1 MWPAKKTRAGHSP
14 WKRFSLNLALIVS
27 LAVSAL
33 FVGILVNQQQAIET
47 ELANR
52 ARTAFDSIVLA
63 RLWNAN
69 YGGIFV
75 EKKPGVQ
82 SNPYL
87 KNPDIETK
95 DGKIYT
101 MKNPA
106 LMTREISE
114 IAEKRGIFKFH
125 ITSLKLRNADNAPDE
140 FERAA
145 LMSFERG
152 EKEVIAKEKSNGS
165 TVYRYMAPLF
175 IEAPCLSCHADQG
188 YKVGDVRGG
197 ISVKFNIDEVERD
210 LARHRGFAFGLFF
223 LMAITLL
230 GIIYRLVI
238 VLQRKLDAAE
248 ERLRTLAVTD
258 ELTGLK
264 NRRYVME
271 RLAQEFE
278 RAVRHRHVLSCI
290 MFDLDCFKRVN
301 DTYGHDAG
309 DMVLRATTSVAQSCC
324 RQIDTLGRYGGEE
337 FLLLLPETNGDNART
352 VAERIRQAIGQLKI
366 NLPDGRTL
374 SITVSMGVSTLIPGI
389 SPDILDMNKLI
400 KHADDALYRAKEAG
414 RNRVESAI
422 QAIVTDVA

>member
-1 MWPAKKTRAGHSP
+1 MWPAKKTQAGHSP
-14 WKRFSLNLALIVS
+14 WRRFSLNLALIVL

-52 ARTAFDSIVLA
+52 ARTAFDSIVLT
-63 RLWNAN
+63 RIWNAN

-152 EKEVIAKEKSNGS
+152 EKEVIAKEKANGS

-210 LARHRGFAFGLFF
+210 LARHRWLAFGLFL

-264 NRRYVME
+264 NRRYIME

-278 RAVRHRHVLSCI
+278 RAVRHHHVLSCI
-290 MFDLDCFKRVN
+290 MFDLDYFKRVN

-309 DMVLRATTSVAQSCC
+309 DVVLRATTSVAQSCC

-337 FLLLLPETNGDNART
+337 FLLLLPETNDGNARV
-352 VAERIRQAIGQLKI
+352 VAERIRQAIEQLKI

-374 SITVSMGVSTLIPGI
+374 SITTSMGVSTLIPGTSLDI
-389 SPDILDMNKLI
+389 SDMDKLI
-400 KHADDALYRAKEAG
+400 KQADDALYRAKEAG

-422 QAIVTDVA
+422 QAIVPDVA